1 MTLDQFRTLT
11 RDLSGALTV
20 EIVVNDTHG
29 GEHPVYTMTTVDGA
43 LLLCSDNA
51 DVSTRETVLYDRTP
65 EPRMD

>member
-1 MTLDQFRTLT
+1 MTLEQFRTIT

-29 GEHPVYTMTTVDGA
+29 GEHTVYTMTTVDGA

-51 DVSTRETVLYDRTP
+51 YVSTRETVLYDHTP